1 MEWYI
6 IGALI
11 LLMIILLVFKMPNQA
26 ISIFKGHLMTFLK
39 SQEAFLVQGIYNILP
54 KEIRAL
60 VPSIYIAEIISFSI
74 LYIGQL
80 LKEDERVEVK
90 VKLEDEKL

>member
-1 MEWYI
+1 MEYYI

-11 LLMIILLVFKMPNQA
+11 LLVVTILIFKMPNKA
-26 ISIFKGHLMTFLK
+26 VKVFTGHLMTFLH
-39 SQEAFLVQGIYNILP
+39 SQEAAIVQGIYNILP

-90 VKLEDEKL
+90 VKLEDES

>member
-11 LLMIILLVFKMPNQA
+11 LLTITLL
-26 ISIFKGHLMTFLK
+26 IFKAPNKALKVFRRSVMTFLH
-39 SQEAFLVQGIYNILP
+39 SQEAFIIQGIYNILP

-80 LKEDERVEVK
+80 LKEDERVEAK
-90 VKLEDEKL
+90 VKNEDDNL